1 MTNAT
6 GNTDMNGA
14 SSRRP
19 SALIVDD
26 EPAICRNLALFLEKI
41 GYAARTAHNGY
52 DAVAAVKEAEPDL
65 ILLDVRM
72 PGIDGVKT
80 LNLIRAIT
88 RDAAV
93 IMLTAVDDAEV
104 IIGAMHGGVSDYLR
118 KPVMLPELRHAV
130 ESALEKRALIIENRG
145 YQRNLE
151 IKVAEQVKEI
161 YASHLAIIFA
171 MAKLSES
178 RDPETGEHLE
188 RMCEYCRILCA
199 ELCRLPD
206 YAKVITDRFTA
217 DMYSAA
223 PLHDIGKVAIP
234 DRILQKPGKLTAEE
248 FEIMKYH
255 TVAGGKTLRGVDA
268 RHPGNLYISLG
279 IEIAESHHEKW
290 DGSGYPC
297 GLAGESIPLPGR
309 ILALGDVY
317 DALTSRRCYKE
328 AFSHEQSRAIIL
340 EGKGIHFDPRV
351 VDAFLARE
359 NEFQQVRSRFADPV
373 PDM

>member
-1 MTNAT
+1 
-6 GNTDMNGA
+6 MNQ

-26 EPAICRNLALFLEKI
+26 EPGICRNLALFLDKI
-41 GYAARTAHNGY
+41 GYSARTAHNGY

-80 LNLIRAIT
+80 LNLIRALT
-88 RDAAV
+88 HDAAV

-104 IIGAMHGGVSDYLR
+104 IINTMRGGVSDYLR
-118 KPVMLPELRHAV
+118 KPIMLPELEHAMA
-130 ESALEKRALIIENRG
+130 SALEKRALILENRG

-151 IKVAEQVKEI
+151 LKVAEQLDEI
-161 YASHLAIIFA
+161 SAGQLAIIFA

-188 RMCEYCRILCA
+188 RMCEYCRVLCVQ
-199 ELCRLPD
+199 LSRLPD
-206 YAKVITDRFTA
+206 YAKIITGQFITN
-217 DMYSAA
+217 MYSAA

-255 TVAGGKTLRGVDA
+255 TVAGAKTLRGVDA
-268 RHPGNLYISLG
+268 RHPGNLYVSLG

-297 GLAGESIPLPGR
+297 GLAGERIPLPGR

-340 EGKGIHFDPRV
+340 EGKGTHFDPHV

-359 NEFQQVRSRFADPV
+359 NEFQQVRIRYADPAV
-373 PDM
+373 APGK